1 MHKRGTI
8 LNLWISKLALTLWQY
23 DYFYLTSNNG
33 NQRVENVQATDVNKN
48 SNVNTL
54 YEPPIAQEQTD
65 NHKRTRWETKRS
77 RE

>member
-1 MHKRGTI
+1 M
-8 LNLWISKLALTLWQY
+8 WQY

-65 NHKRTRWETKRS
+65 NHKRTR
-77 RE
+77 